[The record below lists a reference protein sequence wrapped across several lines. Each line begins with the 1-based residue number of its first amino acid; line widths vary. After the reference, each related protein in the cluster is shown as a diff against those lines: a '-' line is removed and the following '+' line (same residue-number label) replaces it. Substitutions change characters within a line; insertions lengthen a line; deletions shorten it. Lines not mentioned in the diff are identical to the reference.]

1 MSAVS
6 TSPAST
12 GRTSSSIRRLTTA
25 LKSSCYRYVQR
36 SQMKTTLLP
45 NEVHEEVSVHSSI
58 FAASRLHCHYRPFRR
73 DYKMDQSSA
82 YSKTTDLWVYLQT
95 TMWIASRLIKSM
107 RFNTT
112 WVVYLLLPISPQAQ
126 VSNPRG
132 WITNIYP
139 CNIIHEISH
148 ANCSDVW
155 QVLSIH
161 RAFHWFWIQGCGSV
175 RFLMVGFITMLRH

>member
-1 MSAVS
+1 
-6 TSPAST
+6 
-12 GRTSSSIRRLTTA
+12 
-25 LKSSCYRYVQR
+25 
-36 SQMKTTLLP
+36 MKTTLLP

-73 DYKMDQSSA
+73 DYQMDQSSA
-82 YSKTTDLWVYLQT
+82 YSNATGLWVYLQT
-95 TMWIASRLIKSM
+95 TMWIASRLIKSI

-148 ANCSDVW
+148 AHCSDVW
-155 QVLSIH
+155 KVLSIH
-161 RAFHWFWIQGCGSV
+161 RAFHWFWIQGWGSV